1 MMAILNREYT
11 VHLRPPYEEQ
21 RQFIESPRKRVI
33 VRAGR
38 RGGKT
43 VGAATKAVQKF
54 LDGRRVLYGV
64 PTIEQLGKFW
74 FEVCKALE
82 EPIRA
87 GVYKKNEA
95 EHTLSRPGT
104 ENRIKGK
111 TVWNADSLR
120 GDYADFLILDE
131 FQLMSE
137 DAWEEV
143 GAPMMLDTDGEALF
157 IYTPPSLKS
166 SGISKASD
174 PRHASKMYKKALA
187 DKTERWAAFTFPSF
201 ANPYLSQAALAEII
215 GDMSDMSYRKEI
227 LAEDEDI
234 EASWLVYQKFNEKVC
249 KVKRF
254 PIPETWPVF
263 VGHDFGGSNPAAL
276 FVAQD
281 PSNGYYY
288 VFREYSPGAG
298 KATIEHI
305 EEFQRITAGRI
316 VLRRMGG
323 SHQEEEI
330 REAYRA
336 HGWYIEEP
344 SIHKI
349 APQVDRVISL
359 METNKWFVF
368 DDLFK
373 YLGEL
378 MSCMWKLDNDGK
390 VTDRIGHE
398 ERFHLCA
405 CARYIATTFTPETVR
420 SDSPQVSHSRS
431 RRGGLYDKLFAS
443 RTR

>member
-1 MMAILNREYT
+1 MAMLNREYT
-11 VHLRPPYEEQ
+11 VHLRPPHEEQ
-21 RQFIESPRKRVI
+21 RQFIKSPAKRVI

-43 VGAATKAVQKF
+43 VGAAIKAVEKF

-74 FEVCKALE
+74 FEVCKALD

-87 GVYKKNEA
+87 GVYKKNES
-95 EHTLSRPGT
+95 EHTIERPGT

-120 GDYADFLILDE
+120 GDYADFLILEE

-143 GAPMMLDTDGEALF
+143 GAPMMLDTDGDTLF
-157 IYTPPSLKS
+157 LYTPPSLKS
-166 SGISKASD
+166 SGISKARD
-174 PRHASKMYKKALA
+174 PRNASKMFKKAME
-187 DKTERWAAFTFPSF
+187 DTTGRWAVFTFPSF
-201 ANPYLSQAALAEII
+201 ANPYLSQEALAEIVQ
-215 GDMSDMSYRKEI
+215 DMSDISYRKEI
-227 LAEDEDI
+227 LAEDEGI
-234 EASWLVYQKFNEKVC
+234 ETSWLVYQKFNGKIC
-249 KVKRF
+249 KVKRM

-263 VGHDFGGSNPAAL
+263 VGHDFGGANPAAL
-276 FVAQD
+276 FIAQD

-288 VFREYSPGAG
+288 VFHEYSPGSG

-305 EEFQRITAGRI
+305 EEFQKITAGRT
-316 VLRRMGG
+316 VLRRLGG
-323 SHQEEEI
+323 SHQEEEV

-349 APQVDRVISL
+349 APQVDRVINL

-378 MSCMWKLDNDGK
+378 MSCMWKLGPDGK
-390 VTDRIGHE
+390 VTDRIDHE

-420 SDSPQVSHSRS
+420 GEKPQTSHSRS
-431 RRGGLYDKLFAS
+431 RRGGLYDKLPAT

>member
-1 MMAILNREYT
+1 MSVANREYV
-11 VHLRPPYEEQ
+11 VHLREPYEEQ
-21 RQFIESPRKRVI
+21 RQFISSPAKRVV

-43 VGAATKAVQKF
+43 VGAAIKAVQKF

-87 GVYKKNEA
+87 GVYKKNEV
-95 EHTLSRPGT
+95 EHTIELIGT

-137 DAWEEV
+137 DAWEDV
-143 GAPMMLDTDGEALF
+143 GAPMMLDTGGEALF

-166 SGISKASD
+166 SGISKARD
-174 PRHASKMYKKALA
+174 PRHASKLFKKAQEN
-187 DKTERWAAFTFPSF
+187 DTGRWKTFTFASF
-201 ANPYLSQAALAEII
+201 ANPYLNKEALVEIVR
-215 GDMSDMSYRKEI
+215 DMSDMSYRKEI

-234 EASWLVYQKFNEKVC
+234 EMSWLVYQKFNDKIC

-254 PIPETWPVF
+254 PIPEHWPIF
-263 VGHDFGGSNPAAL
+263 VGHDFGGANPAAL
-276 FVAQD
+276 FIAQD

-288 VFREYSPGAG
+288 SFREYLPGGG
-298 KATIEHI
+298 KATIDHI
-305 EEFQRITAGRI
+305 EEFQKITEGRT
-316 VLRRMGG
+316 VLRRLGG

-349 APQVDRVISL
+349 VPQVDRVISL

-368 DDLFK
+368 DDLFN
-373 YLGEL
+373 YLGEI

-390 VTDRIGHE
+390 ITNRIDHEDRY
-398 ERFHLCA
+398 HLSA
-405 CARYIATTFTPETVR
+405 CARYVATTFTPETVKSGKPR
-420 SDSPQVSHSRS
+420 TSHSRVM
-431 RRGGLYDKLFAS
+431 RGGLYERFI
-443 RTR
+443 RRC

>member
-1 MMAILNREYT
+1 MMVIAKREYV
-11 VHLRPPYEEQ
+11 VHLRLPYTEQ
-21 RQFIESPRKRVI
+21 GQFIESSAKRVI

-43 VGAATKAVQKF
+43 VGAATKAVRKF

-74 FEVCKALE
+74 FEICKALE

-87 GVYKKNEA
+87 GVYKKNEV
-95 EHTLSRPGT
+95 EHMIIRPGT

-137 DAWEEV
+137 DAWDDV

-157 IYTPPSLKS
+157 IYTPSSLKS

-174 PRHASKMYKKALA
+174 PRHASKMFKKAVI
-187 DKTERWAAFTFPSF
+187 DTTGRWATFTFPSF
-201 ANPYLSQAALAEII
+201 ANPHLSQAALAEIVQ
-215 GDMSDMSYRKEI
+215 DMSDMSYRKEI

-254 PIPETWPVF
+254 SIPMGWPVF
-263 VGHDFGGSNPAAL
+263 VGHDFGGANPAAL
-276 FVAQD
+276 FIAQD

-288 VFREYSPGAG
+288 TFHEYLPGSG
-298 KATIEHI
+298 RTPIEHV
-305 EEFQRITAGRI
+305 EEFQRITEGRT
-316 VLRRMGG
+316 VLRRIGG
-323 SHQEEEI
+323 SHQEEEV

-368 DDLFK
+368 EDLFN
-373 YLGEL
+373 YLGEI
-378 MSCMWKLDNDGK
+378 MSCMWKLDTNG
-390 VTDRIGHE
+390 RITNRIAHE
-398 ERFHLCA
+398 DRFHLCA
-405 CARYIATTFTPETVR
+405 CARYVATTFTPETVR
-420 SDSPQVSHSRS
+420 SDKPITRFSI
-431 RRGGLYDKLFAS
+431 RRTS
-443 RTR
+443 

>member
-1 MMAILNREYT
+1 MMVIANREYV
-11 VHLRPPYEEQ
+11 VHLRLPYEEQ
-21 RQFIESPRKRVI
+21 KQFTKSSAKRVI

-43 VGAATKAVQKF
+43 VGAAIKAVEKF
-54 LDGRRVLYGV
+54 LEGRRVLYGV

-87 GVYKKNEA
+87 GVYKKNEV
-95 EHTLSRPGT
+95 EHTIERAGT

-131 FQLMSE
+131 FQLMNE
-137 DAWEEV
+137 DAWEDV
-143 GAPMMLDTDGEALF
+143 GAPMLLDTDGDVLF

-166 SGISKASD
+166 SGISKARD
-174 PRHASKMYKKALA
+174 PRHASKLFKKAMT
-187 DKTERWAAFTFPSF
+187 DDTGRWAAFTFPSF
-201 ANPYLSQAALAEII
+201 ANPYLSPEALAEIVQ
-215 GDMSDMSYRKEI
+215 DMSDMSYRKEI

-234 EASWLVYQKFNEKVC
+234 EASWLVYSKFNEKVC

-254 PIPETWPVF
+254 PIPKHWPVF
-263 VGHDFGGSNPAAL
+263 VGHDFGGANPAAL
-276 FVAQD
+276 FISQD
-281 PSNGYYY
+281 TSNGYFY
-288 VFREYSPGAG
+288 VFHEYLPGGG
-298 KATIEHI
+298 KSTIEHI
-305 EEFQRITAGRI
+305 EEFQKITEGRTI
-316 VLRRMGG
+316 LRRLGG
-323 SHQEEEI
+323 SHQEEEV

-349 APQVDRVISL
+349 MPQVDRVINL

-368 DDLFK
+368 EDLFN

-378 MSCMWKLDNDGK
+378 MSCMWKLDNNGK
-390 VTDRIGHE
+390 VTDRIDHE

-405 CARYIATTFTPETVR
+405 CARYVATTFTPETVK
-420 SDSPQVSHSRS
+420 SDKPITRFS
-431 RRGGLYDKLFAS
+431 RRLWVK
-443 RTR
+443 

>member
-1 MMAILNREYT
+1 MMVISNREYT
-11 VHLRPPYEEQ
+11 VHLRPSYEEQ
-21 RQFIESPRKRVI
+21 RQFIESPAKRVI

-43 VGAATKAVQKF
+43 VGAAIKAVRTF
-54 LDGRRVLYGV
+54 LGGRRVLYGV
-64 PTIEQLGKFW
+64 PTIEQLEKFW
-74 FEVCKALE
+74 FEICKALE

-87 GVYKKNEA
+87 GVYKKNEV
-95 EHTLSRPGT
+95 EHMIIRPGT

-137 DAWEEV
+137 DTWDVV
-143 GAPMMLDTDGEALF
+143 GAPLLLDSDGDALF

-166 SGISKASD
+166 SGISKARD
-174 PRHASKMYKKALA
+174 PRHASKMFKKHQN
-187 DKTERWAAFTFPSF
+187 DETGVWATFTFPSF
-201 ANPYLSQAALAEII
+201 VNPHLSQAALAEIVQ
-215 GDMSDMSYRKEI
+215 DMSDMSYRKEI

-254 PIPETWPVF
+254 SIPMGWPVF
-263 VGHDFGGSNPAAL
+263 VGHDFGGANPAAL
-276 FVAQD
+276 FIAQD

-288 VFREYSPGAG
+288 VFHEYLPGSGRAP
-298 KATIEHI
+298 IEHI
-305 EEFQRITAGRI
+305 EEFQKITAGRT
-316 VLRRMGG
+316 VLRRLGG
-323 SHQEEEI
+323 SHQEQGERDAFI
-330 REAYRA
+330 A

-344 SIHKI
+344 SIHKVM
-349 APQVDRVISL
+349 PQVDRVISL

-368 DDLFK
+368 DDLFN

-390 VTDRIGHE
+390 ITDRIDHE
-398 ERFHLCA
+398 ERYHLCA
-405 CARYIATTFTPETVR
+405 CARYVATTFTPDTVR
-420 SDSPQVSHSRS
+420 SDKPI
-431 RRGGLYDKLFAS
+431 
-443 RTR
+443 TRFSKRLRVK